1 MSVGHILVGL
11 CIAAALGVL
20 AVRGA
25 AIARERFALRDRT
38 NATLLET
45 ATVRIGDTVFR
56 VEVARH
62 DADRIRGLSG
72 RPFLA
77 PGSGMLFIFD
87 REDIHQIW
95 MRDMRFPIDL
105 IWMSGEQVVDVTERL
120 PVPAAGASEAD
131 TPRFSPHQP
140 ALLVLEVP
148 AGTVAALKIHSG
160 QPFKV
165 TFDGL
170 NGG

>member
-1 MSVGHILVGL
+1 MRMFVNLLVGL
-11 CIAAALGVL
+11 CIAVALGVL

-25 AIARERFALRDRT
+25 AIARERLALRDRA
-38 NATLLET
+38 NSTLLET
-45 ATVRIGDTVFR
+45 ATVQIGDTTFR
-56 VEVARH
+56 AEVARH

-105 IWMSGEQVVDVTERL
+105 IWMDAGHVVEVTERL
-120 PVPAAGASEAD
+120 PVPA
-131 TPRFSPHQP
+131 
-140 ALLVLEVP
+140 
-148 AGTVAALKIHSG
+148 
-160 QPFKV
+160 
-165 TFDGL
+165 
-170 NGG
+170 